1 MARNGT
7 YYVGRVLKLGILDQ
21 SMLIRGVLRPT
32 SIKIRGNA
40 WTIIDSQE
48 YKKGDDHF
56 IYGRLSKYSPEGEV
70 VFRILCHF
78 FIISKKEM
86 TYDQTHFRH
95 RRRHQGTA

>member
-1 MARNGT
+1 MLTSPAAAFLSLAYTGT
-7 YYVGRVLKLGILDQ
+7 KSIPMGDLPGASRLKVASIGATQYKGSDSALAAGACSCAGGIKTA
-21 SMLIRGVLRPT
+21 G
-32 SIKIRGNA
+32 
-40 WTIIDSQE
+40 
-48 YKKGDDHF
+48 
-56 IYGRLSKYSPEGEV
+56 KYTPV